1 MKLPYGDP
9 GFVAAALLV
18 AILAGCAGSPSQLT
32 AMSKTELASASD
44 KDLCDV
50 INWRGAYSG
59 RTPLLVAEMKR
70 RGLDC
75 DDVEAV
81 CKSYG
86 LTPGT
91 TEFGQCMV
99 QVDATKTQGGLQA
112 AQIIYKPISTG
123 KTQTKCTTVMTGN
136 VANTSCK

>member
-1 MKLPYGDP
+1 MKLPYGQT
-9 GFVAAALLV
+9 GILAVAV
-18 AILAGCAGSPSQLT
+18 AVSLAGCAGSPSQLT
-32 AMSKTELASASD
+32 AMSQAELASASD

-75 DDVEAV
+75 DDVEAT

-86 LTPGT
+86 LKPGT

-123 KTQTKCTTVMTGN
+123 QTQTKCTTVMTGN
-136 VANTSCK
+136 IANTTCK